1 MRILGW
7 FKMIFRQNKP
17 LRRGCLSLEYF
28 DEQEITKEKFAISR
42 RQDEAIRLRLRKPVN
57 RAFET

>member
-1 MRILGW
+1 
-7 FKMIFRQNKP
+7 MIFRQNKP
-17 LRRGCLSLEYF
+17 LQRGCLSLEYF
-28 DEQEITKEKFAISR
+28 DEQEITKEKFAISW